1 MEAHDLP
8 RKLKLLCQP
17 VKKPWLHATLAIG
30 RASGSD
36 DKGLSASGMFV
47 VNPPHTL
54 KGQLQTALAELEQIL
69 GRGLGQ
75 GFSVESGG

>member
-1 MEAHDLP
+1 LP

-17 VKKPWLHATLAIG
+17 INKPWLHATLAIG
-30 RASGSD
+30 RANNTD

-54 KGQLQTALAELEQIL
+54 KGQLQAALAELEQIL
-69 GRGLGQ
+69 GRGPGQ